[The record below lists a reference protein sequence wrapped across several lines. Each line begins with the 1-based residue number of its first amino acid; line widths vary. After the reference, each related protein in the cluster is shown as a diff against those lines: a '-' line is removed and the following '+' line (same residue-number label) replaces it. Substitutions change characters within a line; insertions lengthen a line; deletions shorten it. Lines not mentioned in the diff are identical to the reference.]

1 LAVVF
6 RARQRICGHLGERAT
21 EAPVSQRPFDPA
33 TVPTSRW
40 LAAGGAL
47 VLLVSLFLDWFGV
60 GGYSQTGWDALD
72 GDKLIGVFAIVAL
85 LLIGLELFGAQIS
98 LPIEPG
104 LAVLGCG
111 ALSLMI
117 IVLRFIDLSDFK
129 LGIYIAFA
137 AAVALTAGGW
147 LEQRELRR

>member
-1 LAVVF
+1 VN
-6 RARQRICGHLGERAT
+6 ERAT
-21 EAPVSQRPFDPA
+21 TRVDRLELEAPMSRRSFDPA
-33 TVPTSRW
+33 TVPASRW
-40 LAAGGAL
+40 LAGGGAL

-72 GDKLIGVFAIVAL
+72 GDKLIGVFAVVAL
-85 LLIGLELFGAQIS
+85 LLIGLELFGARIS
-98 LPIEPG
+98 LPVEPG
-104 LAVLGCG
+104 LVVLGCG

-129 LGIYIAFA
+129 LGIYIAFV

-147 LEQRELRR
+147 LEHRDVRR